1 MAAERI
7 RNTYPTYSMVGKGI
21 NWLRRFPLAGTFVSF
36 PAEIIRTSVNMLQLT
51 AADLKSDN
59 PGLQAIGRKRVAGI
73 AMVSAGFYALAA
85 MTAAAFGVG
94 DDEEEAIRDLA
105 APWQRNSTFL
115 YTGRDADGKL
125 RYFDMSFLDPYGYW
139 KRPLTAMLRD
149 QPWEK
154 AAASGIGD
162 MLSPFLGT
170 DIAAGAI
177 FEVLANKKASGG
189 QVYQESAGAV
199 DQTTAIADHLRKAL
213 QPGFVSNAERLLLA
227 GQGARREGSGQP
239 YDMRDEVVSLL
250 GWRASTLDT
259 QTALYYRSFEFTDG
273 LRDASKVLSRTLRS
287 SNKVS
292 DGDIRSARETAQT
305 QYDQAFKEMGRLVN
319 SARAAGMSNQ
329 QIAQTLKLSGVSQV
343 NVMALLAGRVPPMNA
358 ATLQGQVKAV
368 QQARLMQGSEHAQE
382 IARRFALARQL

>member
-1 MAAERI
+1 
-7 RNTYPTYSMVGKGI
+7 
-21 NWLRRFPLAGTFVSF
+21 
-36 PAEIIRTSVNMLQLT
+36 
-51 AADLKSDN
+51 
-59 PGLQAIGRKRVAGI
+59 
-73 AMVSAGFYALAA
+73 MVSAGFYALAA

-213 QPGFVSNAERLLLA
+213 QPGFVS
-227 GQGARREGSGQP
+227 
-239 YDMRDEVVSLL
+239 
-250 GWRASTLDT
+250 
-259 QTALYYRSFEFTDG
+259 
-273 LRDASKVLSRTLRS
+273 K
-287 SNKVS
+287 
-292 DGDIRSARETAQT
+292 
-305 QYDQAFKEMGRLVN
+305 
-319 SARAAGMSNQ
+319 
-329 QIAQTLKLSGVSQV
+329 
-343 NVMALLAGRVPPMNA
+343 
-358 ATLQGQVKAV
+358 
-368 QQARLMQGSEHAQE
+368 
-382 IARRFALARQL
+382 

>member
-1 MAAERI
+1 M
-7 RNTYPTYSMVGKGI
+7 
-21 NWLRRFPLAGTFVSF
+21 
-36 PAEIIRTSVNMLQLT
+36 
-51 AADLKSDN
+51 
-59 PGLQAIGRKRVAGI
+59 
-73 AMVSAGFYALAA
+73 
-85 MTAAAFGVG
+85 
-94 DDEEEAIRDLA
+94 
-105 APWQRNSTFL
+105 
-115 YTGRDADGKL
+115 
-125 RYFDMSFLDPYGYW
+125 
-139 KRPLTAMLRD
+139 
-149 QPWEK
+149 
-154 AAASGIGD
+154 
-162 MLSPFLGT
+162 
-170 DIAAGAI
+170 
-177 FEVLANKKASGG
+177 
-189 QVYQESAGAV
+189 

-343 NVMALLAGRVPPMNA
+343 NVMALLAGRVPPIY
-358 ATLQGQVKAV
+358 G
-368 QQARLMQGSEHAQE
+368 
-382 IARRFALARQL
+382 